1 MVTLFYD
8 NLKTELKVFLRSGK
22 ILVFIHIYVGCTCT
36 GGIMSGLTVG
46 LLSIDMLDLEIK
58 IAIGTQA
65 EMKQVSIF
73 LLNLLEKRQKI

>member
-1 MVTLFYD
+1 
-8 NLKTELKVFLRSGK
+8 
-22 ILVFIHIYVGCTCT
+22 
-36 GGIMSGLTVG
+36 MSGLSVG

>member
-1 MVTLFYD
+1 MNVLLLPF
-8 NLKTELKVFLRSGK
+8 VSI
-22 ILVFIHIYVGCTCT
+22 ILVYIQIYIACTLT

-65 EMKQVSIF
+65 EMK
-73 LLNLLEKRQKI
+73 